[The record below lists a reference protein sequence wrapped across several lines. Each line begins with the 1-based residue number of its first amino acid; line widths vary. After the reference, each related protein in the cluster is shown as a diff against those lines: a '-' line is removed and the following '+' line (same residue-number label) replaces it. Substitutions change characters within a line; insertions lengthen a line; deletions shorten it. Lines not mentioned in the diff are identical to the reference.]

1 MKENISEKQ
10 PVQSSEITE
19 KAVKVNESAA
29 EKQAE
34 KQSVK
39 SADIT
44 VNNSNKITKDQI
56 IILCISYDL
65 ANP

>member
-10 PVQSSEITE
+10 PVQSSEISE
-19 KAVKVNESAA
+19 KSVKVNESA
-29 EKQAE
+29 AE